1 MCFPQSGKY
10 FASSPG
16 GIASTRYHNQ
26 VLPIELFVYTVD
38 AALVVAVLHLQATQR
53 VHVSTVFRSLQ
64 PNNTGFFWH
73 HRPSFIVVGAY
84 LVFSKAPP
92 LRITALRI
100 WFTFPNDR
108 RLRMHLLL
116 AQ

>member
-26 VLPIELFVYTVD
+26 VLPIEIFVYTVD

-53 VHVSTVFRSLQ
+53 VHVSSFPLVTAQQHWLFLA
-64 PNNTGFFWH
+64 
-73 HRPSFIVVGAY
+73 PSPFLYRGRGVPGI
-84 LVFSKAPP
+84 F
-92 LRITALRI
+92 
-100 WFTFPNDR
+100 
-108 RLRMHLLL
+108 
-116 AQ
+116 